1 MEVIQNILLAVL
13 KSLTGIALILAGV
26 VFAIFGSGDL
36 ALAGVIL
43 GVLISLFP
51 FFDVNLKARKT
62 EKKTM
67 MRTAAHD
74 KKSNI

>member
-1 MEVIQNILLAVL
+1 MEVIQNILLAIL

-26 VFAIFGSGDL
+26 VFAISGNGYL

-51 FFDVNLKARKT
+51 FS
-62 EKKTM
+62 M
-67 MRTAAHD
+67 
-74 KKSNI
+74 